1 MIGNYPSVVVF
12 TYCTCFTKSPLLVSR
27 TVHVHVLMY
36 AVLLTSQE
44 SQGPILELEKRV
56 DDCSKVCVWI
66 PLAYSSRLVFI
77 TYMYMYMYMWV
88 DLLHYCV
95 IVGTLRICDV

>member
-1 MIGNYPSVVVF
+1 MIGNYPSVV
-12 TYCTCFTKSPLLVSR
+12 CFLHTVHVSPRVHSWYHQEYILLVSR

-36 AVLLTSQE
+36 IVLLTSQE

-77 TYMYMYMYMWV
+77 TYM
-88 DLLHYCV
+88 
-95 IVGTLRICDV
+95 